1 VNARKLAPLLLV
13 LAGLLAY
20 GNSFTAPFVFDDTSS
35 VLNNDSIRHLWP
47 IDNALSPPSV
57 AGVGGRPVFN
67 LSLAVNYALGG
78 LNVWGYHALNLAI
91 HLLAGLTLLGVVRRT
106 LQQPALREHFG
117 AAANELALA
126 TAVLWIVHPL
136 QTESVTY
143 VSERCESLMGLFYL
157 LTLYCFIRGT
167 ASPDAGRWFTLSIA
181 MCLLGMATKEVM
193 VTAPLI
199 VLLYDRTFVAGS
211 FRAAW
216 KRRWRVYA
224 GLAATWGLVGYLMVG
239 LHYRDVGYGL
249 GLTWQAY
256 AMTECRS
263 VVNYLCLAIWP
274 HPLVFDHGSDII
286 SNLAEAAPYAL
297 ILLLLATGVIITLK
311 RWPSIGFL
319 GAWTFVILAPASSVI
334 PVVGQPMAEH
344 RMYLPLAAVVTL
356 VVMGVYAL
364 MGRRSV
370 GVFLVLAVGL
380 GILTAERNEDY
391 RTKLSIWTDTVAKS
405 PNNVRARCNLGRAL
419 LNAGKMPEAIDQYE
433 QALRIQPN
441 FAPAH
446 DSLANALVKE
456 GQVDEAIRH
465 YKLALRFDP
474 GLADAHY
481 DFAVALE
488 KSGRVPEAIQQYAQ
502 ALSLRPGY
510 TAARSAVLRLQ
521 GSP

>member
-20 GNSFTAPFVFDDTSS
+20 QNSFTAPFVFDDTSS
-35 VLNNDSIRHLWP
+35 VLNNSSIRHLWP
-47 IDNALSPPSV
+47 IGDALSPPSV

-78 LNVWGYHALNLAI
+78 YNVWGYHALNLAI
-91 HLLAGLTLLGVVRRT
+91 HILAGLTLLGGVRRT
-106 LQQPALREHFG
+106 LLQRVLRERFG
-117 AAANELALA
+117 AVANELALA
-126 TAVLWIVHPL
+126 TAVLWMVHPL

-167 ASPDAGRWFTLSIA
+167 TSPNAGRWFTLSVA

-211 FRAAW
+211 FRAAC
-216 KRRWRVYA
+216 KQRWRLYA
-224 GLAATWGLVGYLMVG
+224 GLGATWLLLGYLMIG

-249 GLTWQAY
+249 GLTWQTY
-256 AMTECRS
+256 ALTECRS
-263 VVNYLCLAIWP
+263 VVNYLWLAIWP
-274 HPLVFDHGSDII
+274 HPLIFDHGSDVI
-286 SNLAEAAPYAL
+286 SKLADAAPYAL
-297 ILLLLATGVIITLK
+297 ILLLLVTGVIIALK

-319 GAWTFVILAPASSVI
+319 GVCPFLMLAPASSVI

-356 VVMGVYAL
+356 VVVGIYAL

-380 GILTAERNEDY
+380 GLLTAQRNEDY
-391 RTKLSIWTDTVAKS
+391 RSKLSIWADTVAKC
-405 PNNVRARCNLGRAL
+405 PDNVRARCNLGRAL
-419 LNAGKMPEAIDQYE
+419 LTMGKLPEAVEQYE

-456 GQVDEAIRH
+456 GRLDEAIQH
-465 YKLALRFDP
+465 YEQALRFDS
-474 GLADAHY
+474 GLVDAHY
-481 DFAVALE
+481 DFGVALE
-488 KSGRVPEAIQQYAQ
+488 KAGRAPEAIQQYEQ
-502 ALSLRPGY
+502 ALRLRPSFTG
-510 TAARSAVLRLQ
+510 ARSALARLQ
-521 GSP
+521 ASP

>member
-20 GNSFTAPFVFDDTSS
+20 QNSFTAPFVFDDTSS
-35 VLNNDSIRHLWP
+35 ILNNDSIRHLWP
-47 IDNALSPPSV
+47 IGDALSPPSV

-78 LNVWGYHALNLAI
+78 YNVWGYHALNLAI
-91 HLLAGLTLLGVVRRT
+91 HILAGLTLLGVVRRT
-106 LQQPALREHFG
+106 LLQPALRERFG
-117 AAANELALA
+117 AVANELALA
-126 TAVLWIVHPL
+126 TAVLWTVHPL

-157 LTLYCFIRGT
+157 LTLYCFICGT
-167 ASPDAGRWFTLSIA
+167 ASPSAGLWFMLSVA
-181 MCLLGMATKEVM
+181 TCLLGMATKEVM

-199 VLLYDRTFVAGS
+199 VLLHDRTFVAGS

-216 KRRWRVYA
+216 KQRWRLYT
-224 GLAATWGLVGYLMVG
+224 GLAATWLLLGYLLIG
-239 LHYRDVGYGL
+239 LHYRKVGYGL

-263 VVNYLCLAIWP
+263 VVSYFWLAIWP
-274 HPLVFDHGSDII
+274 HPLVFDYGSDTI
-286 SNLAEAAPYAL
+286 SNLADAAPYAL
-297 ILLLLATGVIITLK
+297 ILLVLIGVVVIALK
-311 RWPSIGFL
+311 RWPAIGFL
-319 GAWTFVILAPASSVI
+319 GAWPFVILAPASSVI

-344 RMYLPLAAVVTL
+344 RMYLPLAAVITL
-356 VVMGVYAL
+356 VVMGIYAL

-380 GILTAERNEDY
+380 GLLTAQRNEDY
-391 RTKLSIWTDTVAKS
+391 RTKLSIWTDTVAKC
-405 PNNVRARCNLGRAL
+405 PDNVRARSNLGRAL
-419 LNAGKMPEAIDQYE
+419 LNAGRMPEAIEQYE

-446 DSLANALVKE
+446 DSLANALVQE
-456 GQVDEAIRH
+456 GRLDEAIRH
-465 YKLALRFDP
+465 YEQALRFDP
-474 GLADAHY
+474 GLVDAHY
-481 DFAVALE
+481 DFGLALE
-488 KSGRVPEAIQQYAQ
+488 KAGRVPEAIQQYEQ
-502 ALSLRPGY
+502 ALRLRPGY
-510 TAARSAVLRLQ
+510 TAAQTALARLQ